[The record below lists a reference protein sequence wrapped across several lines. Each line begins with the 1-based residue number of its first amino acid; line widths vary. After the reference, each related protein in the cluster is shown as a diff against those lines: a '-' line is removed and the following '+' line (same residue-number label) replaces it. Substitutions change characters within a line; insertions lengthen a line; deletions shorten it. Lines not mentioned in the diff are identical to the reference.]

1 MEREDENENS
11 KFLSLSSSA
20 DLKRHEGGNETK
32 LTDRYRKKSDKVL
45 TSAKNHAKN
54 CEEKI
59 TEYPDPKRVFQN
71 ARFKLGSA
79 FKLFKNAP

>member
-32 LTDRYRKKSDKVL
+32 LTDRYRKNLIKFLHLQKIMPR
-45 TSAKNHAKN
+45 TAK
-54 CEEKI
+54 
-59 TEYPDPKRVFQN
+59 R
-71 ARFKLGSA
+71 KLLSIQTLKELSKMPGSS
-79 FKLFKNAP
+79 